1 MAVQIQLRND
11 TEAQWT
17 FHNPTLARGEIGI
30 EIDTNKMKIG
40 DGDTAWEDLPY
51 MGIDANELIPLLSYT
66 HQQTSANTVWTIN
79 HGLGYRPSVTIFDN
93 TQNEVEGAVTHVDNN
108 NVSLEFSVAIT
119 GTAYLS

>member
-11 TEAQWT
+11 TAENWT
-17 FHNPTLARGEIGI
+17 EVNPTLARGEIGV

-40 DGDTAWEDLPY
+40 TGITAWDDLPY
-51 MGIDANELIPLLSYT
+51 MGIDAQELIPLLSYT
-66 HQQTSANTVWTIN
+66 HNQTSANTVWTIN

-93 TQNEVEGAVTHVDNN
+93 TATEVEGAITHVDNN
-108 NVSLEFSVAIT
+108 NVSLEFSIAIT

>member
-11 TEAQWT
+11 TETNW
-17 FHNPTLARGEIGI
+17 FNVNPTLARGEIGI

-40 DGDTAWEDLPY
+40 DGSTAWNSLPY

-66 HQQTSANTVWTIN
+66 HEQTSANTIWTIN

-93 TQNEVEGAVTHVDNN
+93 TATEVEGAVTHVDNN
-108 NVSLEFSVAIT
+108 NVSIEFSIAIT